1 MQAKKKKIGITVIL
15 GSVRPNNFT
24 GKALRLVMNEL
35 EKHEDVKI
43 FLIDPAEIKFPL
55 KGDASQALQKKVT
68 ESSGVVLATP
78 EYHGSYSSII
88 KLIIEN
94 LGYPSVMAGKPV
106 VLLGV
111 ASGQIGAV
119 KALEHLQGVCLHC
132 GVIVLPGAVSV
143 ASVHKR
149 FNEKGECLDGYM
161 EQRIRGLAQNLLA
174 YIRKH
179 ICLAA
184 SCDETAHEV
193 A

>member
-1 MQAKKKKIGITVIL
+1 MQPKKKKVIITAIL
-15 GSVRPNNFT
+15 GSIRPNNFT
-24 GKALRLVMNEL
+24 GKALRLVIDEL
-35 EKHEDVKI
+35 EKHDDVKI
-43 FLIDPAEIKFPL
+43 FLIDPAKTKFPL
-55 KGDASQALQKKVT
+55 KENVAKALQKKAA

-78 EYHGSYSSII
+78 EYHGSYSSVI
-88 KLIIEN
+88 KSIIEN

-143 ASVHKR
+143 ASVHQR
-149 FNEKGECLDGYM
+149 FDEKGKCLDGYL

-174 YIRKH
+174 YIHKH
-179 ICLAA
+179 ICLDAA
-184 SCDETAHEV
+184 CDETAHEV